1 MFASECCFRP
11 FSHCYKE
18 IPETGYFIKKRGLV
32 GSQLHRL
39 YRKHGAGIYLLS
51 FWGCFTVTVKA
62 EWEQAHHM
70 ATAGTRGW
78 GRYHT
83 LLNNQLS

>member
-1 MFASECCFRP
+1 MFASEWCFRP

-39 YRKHGAGIYLLS
+39 YRKHGAGICS
-51 FWGCFTVTVKA
+51 ASGDASQTVTVKA

-83 LLNNQLS
+83 LLNHQLS